1 MTPAST
7 ETRGALQTLADD
19 LVLATSRLTGFTFL
33 GGVAAGVSVWLW
45 SVGGNYYFM
54 TWLVA
59 LPTTL
64 LALGLGYG
72 ATCPEGR
79 SRNFLQLAVIGVS
92 LGGPLATIVMPGW
105 GALVLAVLVLG
116 ATVAQRIRVT
126 AATALGFAAAIVALV
141 AVSRSAERLAF
152 GASPLTRAE
161 TTYAGVIFA
170 LALLPKL
177 ATRGTRRL
185 FGVASLVAAAG
196 IGAGWALR
204 WPDDAA
210 PATFG
215 LAAAVM
221 IAAAG
226 MANVVE
232 GFGARSESRW
242 A

>member
-7 ETRGALQTLADD
+7 DARAALQTLADD

-45 SVGGNYYFM
+45 SVGGYLYCV

-59 LPTTL
+59 LPITL

-72 ATCPEGR
+72 AMCPEGR
-79 SRNFLQLAVIGVS
+79 SRNFLQLAVIGVT
-92 LGGPLATIVMPGW
+92 LGGPLATIVVPGW
-105 GALVLAVLVLG
+105 GALVLGLLALG
-116 ATVAQRIRVT
+116 ATLARRIRVT
-126 AATALGFAAAIVALV
+126 AAGALGLAAAIVALV

-161 TTYAGVIFA
+161 TTYAGFIFT
-170 LALLPKL
+170 LGLSPKL

-185 FGVASLVAAAG
+185 FGVTSIVAAAG
-196 IGAGWALR
+196 IGAGWALQ
-204 WPDDAA
+204 WPDDAE

-226 MANVVE
+226 MANVLE
-232 GFGARSESRW
+232 GFGAQTESW
-242 A
+242 S